1 MSIPRKIEIEKEIE
15 RLMKLGLKNEIMQ
28 INKREITKEELEKVE
43 IMITSIVKILE
54 EIEWELGCLRVKII
68 IGRIKDN
75 LDEFEIKM
83 LKTETENEIALKQ
96 TEKNSTRNKRNGI

>member
-15 RLMKLGLKNEIMQ
+15 RLMKLGLKNKIMQ

-43 IMITSIVKILE
+43 IMITSIVKMLE
-54 EIEWELGCLRVKII
+54 EIEWESGCLRVKII

-96 TEKNSTRNKRNGI
+96 TEKIQKIKK

>member
-1 MSIPRKIEIEKEIE
+1 M
-15 RLMKLGLKNEIMQ
+15 
-28 INKREITKEELEKVE
+28 
-43 IMITSIVKILE
+43 
-54 EIEWELGCLRVKII
+54 ELGCLRVKII

-96 TEKNSTRNKRNGI
+96 TEKIQKIKK